1 MKEYL
6 VIDGYNVIFN
16 RPEFEGLK
24 KSGLELARL
33 RLIDLLINHS
43 ALTSQQTILV
53 FDAHKAK
60 ELYEQTE
67 EIQGLQVIYTAAG
80 ETADALIEKLTGE
93 LLKRGEVYVVTSDW
107 AEQRIV
113 LGLGAYRLT
122 PKELMEGIAKVSK
135 EAEIHLIKERP
146 AQAYLENR
154 LKEKTR
160 IILEKWRRKKS

>member
-6 VIDGYNVIFN
+6 VIDGYNVIFS
-16 RPEFEGLK
+16 RPEFDGLK

-33 RLIDLLINHS
+33 KLIDLLINHA
-43 ALTSQQTILV
+43 ALAGQQIILV

-60 ELYEQTE
+60 ELYERSE

-93 LLKRGEVYVVTSDW
+93 LLKQGEVYVVTSDW

-122 PKELMEGIAKVSK
+122 PKELMEGIVKIKK
-135 EAEIHLIKERP
+135 EGEGYYVKELP
-146 AQAYLENR
+146 VQAYLENR

-160 IILEKWRRKKS
+160 VIFEKWRRKKS